1 MSAARGPSP
10 ALLPAGL
17 SDVLPPDAARE
28 AALVEAMMA
37 VFASHGYERVKPPL
51 IEFEEGLL
59 AGSGAAVAEQTFR
72 LMDPVSQRMMGLRAD
87 TTPQVARIAATRLA
101 GTVRPL
107 RLSYAGQVLRVR
119 GTQLSPERQIPQA
132 GVELIGPGGP
142 AADAEVALV
151 GIEAL
156 ERIGVRGCGLDV
168 TLPNLSPALLDAA
181 GLAGDDRA
189 ALARALD
196 RKDAAEVSRLAD
208 AAGSPALL
216 LPVLM
221 AAAGPADRALA
232 ALAGAD
238 LPPAARGIAD
248 NAAAVVAAILARA
261 PRLRVTLDPVE
272 FRGLSYHTGIA
283 YTVFG
288 PGRTGELG
296 RGGRYRSGEEPA
308 TGLTLYPD
316 AVLRAAPRAPEPRRV
331 LVPATE
337 AGGPAAAALRARGFV
352 TVAALDGAADPLPLR
367 CTHLLREG
375 VLHECVPGEDAAAP
389 LDGRGE
395 PRAGSGQGGRENVRG
410 SARAGV
416 EAAVP
421 RRDRGDVTT
430 APRGCDESI
439 EPRGAAVPDGARG
452 AAVLNGRD

>member
-1 MSAARGPSP
+1 MSAAEGPSP

-17 SDVLPPDAARE
+17 SDLLPPDAARE

-87 TTPQVARIAATRLA
+87 TTPQVARIAATRLGA
-101 GTVRPL
+101 TARPL

-132 GVELIGPGGP
+132 GLELIGPDSP

-156 ERIGVRGCGLDV
+156 EHIGVRGSSLDI
-168 TLPNLSPALLDAA
+168 TLPNMSPALLDAA
-181 GLAGDDRA
+181 GLAGAERA

-196 RKDAAEVSRLAD
+196 RKDAAAVSRLAE
-208 AAGSPALL
+208 AAGPPAVF
-216 LPVLM
+216 LPALM
-221 AAAGPADRALA
+221 AAAGPADGALA
-232 ALAGAD
+232 ALAEAR
-238 LPPAARGIAD
+238 LPPAARAIAD
-248 NAAAVVAAILARA
+248 NVAAVVATIRAGA
-261 PRLRVTLDPVE
+261 PRLRITLDPVE
-272 FRGLSYHTGIA
+272 FRGLRYHTGVA

-288 PGRTGELG
+288 PGRTGELA

-316 AVLRAAPRAPEPRRV
+316 AVLRAAPRAPEPPRV
-331 LVPATE
+331 LVPTAE
-337 AGGPAAAALRARGFV
+337 AGGAAAGGLRARGFV
-352 TVAALDGAADPLPLR
+352 TVAALRDADDARALR
-367 CTHLLREG
+367 CTHVLRDGEA
-375 VLHECVPGEDAAAP
+375 VPVGEAAETAAAP
-389 LDGRGE
+389 PRSAE
-395 PRAGSGQGGRENVRG
+395 P
-410 SARAGV
+410 
-416 EAAVP
+416 
-421 RRDRGDVTT
+421 T
-430 APRGCDESI
+430 
-439 EPRGAAVPDGARG
+439 EPRGDAAPNQED
-452 AAVLNGRD
+452 